1 MDWKHYQN
9 EIGEFFRGLGCDA
22 EVEAKVVGVRAE
34 HEIDVWV
41 RFKKFGLE
49 TRWVIECKY
58 WNSAVPKEKVLA
70 LRSVVEDV
78 GADRGILISAG
89 GFQSG
94 AVRASEK
101 TNITLTDLD
110 GLKETAQEDLVSS
123 VLHRLETRAVELKY
137 ALHDLY
143 TSEQT
148 SPHAWTS
155 RPRRGV
161 DGSAVTRAIG
171 KLAVLEY
178 GFDRVRLRKSPYFVK
193 FDDTGQRKVVVDTLD
208 EFVDQVSEVIR
219 DAESTLNSQNVKQS
233 K

>member
-1 MDWKHYQN
+1 MDWKQYQD
-9 EIGEFFRGLGCDA
+9 ETSEFFRSLGCDA

-34 HEIDVWV
+34 HKIDVWV

-78 GADRGILISAG
+78 GADRGILISAA

-110 GLKETAQEDLVSS
+110 GIKETAQEDLVSS
-123 VLHRLETRAVELKY
+123 VLHRLETRAVGLKY
-137 ALHDLY
+137 ALHD
-143 TSEQT
+143 
-148 SPHAWTS
+148 
-155 RPRRGV
+155 
-161 DGSAVTRAIG
+161 
-171 KLAVLEY
+171 
-178 GFDRVRLRKSPYFVK
+178 
-193 FDDTGQRKVVVDTLD
+193 
-208 EFVDQVSEVIR
+208 
-219 DAESTLNSQNVKQS
+219 
-233 K
+233 

>member
-1 MDWKHYQN
+1 MDWKQYQN

-34 HEIDVWV
+34 HKIDVWV

-78 GADRGILISAG
+78 GADRGILISAA

-148 SPHAWTS
+148 SPHSWTS
-155 RPRRGV
+155 RPRLGV
-161 DGSAVTRAIG
+161 DGSDVRRTIG
-171 KLAVLEY
+171 KLAMLEY
-178 GFDRVRLRKSPYFVK
+178 GFDRVRLKKPPYPVK
-193 FDDTGQRKVVVDTLD
+193 FDDTGQRKVAVDTLD
-208 EFVDQVSEVIR
+208 EFVVQASEVIS
-219 DAESTLNSQNVKQS
+219 DAESTLNSQNVQQS